1 MFPDTGFN
9 CTRGTDICTVVRIF
23 ANMLQS
29 WGMMD
34 RLWSGQLVVTW
45 PADNGCHLICVRS
58 GGWGFCLDQW
68 KCSYDDNICHNWH
81 LTTCVLTHSS
91 NALSSWILWWWRC
104 LQSNLYCPPLCSTQQ
119 WLNGEYKFQTW
130 TSHFCL
136 NILSFRL
143 NKFTI
148 FFDSFIPVLH
158 LSSNKQY
165 EQDWGIMIRAGNKRF
180 AKFLAAD
187 SSR

>member
-1 MFPDTGFN
+1 MIGLQVKCDSFQ
-9 CTRGTDICTVVRIF
+9 TRAIIAHAARIF
-23 ANMLQS
+23 AQWWGYLQTCCRAV
-29 WGMMD
+29 W
-34 RLWSGQLVVTW
+34 WWIASGQLVVTW

-136 NILSFRL
+136 NILSSRL
-143 NKFTI
+143 NKFPI
-148 FFDSFIPVLH
+148 FLDGFIPVCWSSTN
-158 LSSNKQY
+158 LSSMNRT
-165 EQDWGIMIRAGNKRF
+165 EG
-180 AKFLAAD
+180 
-187 SSR
+187 